1 MGPSDF
7 VMMVREIIIT
17 KHKAIFFGFTLCS
30 FFVWSLYFQ
39 LLFYKLAF
47 LLSYLFACVCVCAFE
62 STLLNLNS
70 LACHPRRTT
79 GESVDHL
86 SF

>member
-1 MGPSDF
+1 M
-7 VMMVREIIIT
+7 MMVREIIIT

-47 LLSYLFACVCVCAFE
+47 LLSYLFACVCVCI
-62 STLLNLNS
+62 
-70 LACHPRRTT
+70 
-79 GESVDHL
+79 
-86 SF
+86 